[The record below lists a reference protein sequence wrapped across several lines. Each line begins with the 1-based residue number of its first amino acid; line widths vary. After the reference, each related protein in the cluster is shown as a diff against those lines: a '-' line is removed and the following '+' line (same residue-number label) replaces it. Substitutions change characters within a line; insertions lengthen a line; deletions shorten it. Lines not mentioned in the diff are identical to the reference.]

1 MRRNRE
7 IHEKAQKQIKI
18 QTATWITLSPNEEI
32 TELIQPKESDQT
44 DKTERNYLTYYLTK
58 SHEIE
63 EEDLSDMQITQI
75 RKIKEIDKF
84 TLQKKSDL
92 GFTNLL
98 IWCLILEVLMNI
110 SRKMRNKPTRNKLE
124 EYGWYWTYFILQ
136 EWQKEELQR

>member
-1 MRRNRE
+1 M
-7 IHEKAQKQIKI
+7 
-18 QTATWITLSPNEEI
+18 
-32 TELIQPKESDQT
+32 
-44 DKTERNYLTYYLTK
+44 TYYLTK

-124 EYGWYWTYFILQ
+124 EYG
-136 EWQKEELQR
+136 

>member
-1 MRRNRE
+1 MKRNRE
-7 IHEKAQKQIKI
+7 IYEKAQKQIKI
-18 QTATWITLSPNEEI
+18 QTATWITLSPNELI

-58 SHEIE
+58 SHEI